1 MEFAG
6 SWLLLSATTN
16 GVVEEIPQGRT
27 IHVSMDP
34 QGSDAFRV
42 NIKVANHMSAS
53 LKILG
58 TNDEDDSLTI
68 EVGSVSSTRMRPPP
82 DLEPMERFI
91 SNYFPALDK
100 MSIEDGML
108 VMEGPNVKIV
118 CETDDA
124 YEGAQ

>member
-6 SWLLLSATTN
+6 SWLLISATQD

-27 IHVSMDP
+27 IRVSMVT
-34 QGSDAFRV
+34 QGSEAFRV
-42 NIKVANHMSAS
+42 NIKVANHMSTS
-53 LKILG
+53 INILG
-58 TNDEDDSLTI
+58 TNDEDDSLNI
-68 EVGSVSSTRMRPPP
+68 EVGGVSSTRMRPPP

-91 SNYFPALDK
+91 SNYFPALDN

-108 VMEGPNVKIV
+108 VMEGPNVKIM
-118 CETDDA
+118 CEKDEG

>member
-34 QGSDAFRV
+34 QGSEAFRV

-58 TNDEDDSLTI
+58 TNGEDDSLNI
-68 EVGSVSSTRMRPPP
+68 ELGGVSSTRMRAPP

-91 SNYFPALDK
+91 SNYLPALDN
-100 MSIEDGML
+100 MRIDDGML
-108 VMEGPNVKIV
+108 VLEGPNVKIM
-118 CETDDA
+118 CEKDDA
-124 YEGAQ
+124 YEGSQ